1 MKIQTGEIEETFE
14 DDLDI
19 SEYQSKKKN
28 RHSYDDEYE
37 SSPMT
42 SSWNILWL
50 IIWLWKIIANHRI

>member
-42 SSWNILWL
+42 SS
-50 IIWLWKIIANHRI
+50 